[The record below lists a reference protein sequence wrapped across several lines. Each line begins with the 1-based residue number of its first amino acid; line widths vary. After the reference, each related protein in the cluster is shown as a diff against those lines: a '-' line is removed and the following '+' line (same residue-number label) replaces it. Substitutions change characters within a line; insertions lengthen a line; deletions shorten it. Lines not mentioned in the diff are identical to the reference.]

1 LKARSWQLLFFAVT
15 NAAKETHEQHVA
27 GAAARQQ
34 HAAAVAAALL
44 SSQQKKAIDTH
55 SSAGASISTS
65 ALAKTRFEPRLKW

>member
-34 HAAAVAAALL
+34 HAAAAAALL

>member
-1 LKARSWQLLFFAVT
+1 VT

-34 HAAAVAAALL
+34 HAAAAAALL

>member
-1 LKARSWQLLFFAVT
+1 VT

-34 HAAAVAAALL
+34 HAAAVAAAAVL